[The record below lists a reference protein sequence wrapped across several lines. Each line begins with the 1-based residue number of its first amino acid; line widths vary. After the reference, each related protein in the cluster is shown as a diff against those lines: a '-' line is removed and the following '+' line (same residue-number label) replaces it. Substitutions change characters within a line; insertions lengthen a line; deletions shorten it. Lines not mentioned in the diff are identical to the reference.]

1 MPPRNTDTTVYRAP
15 HSRSFTDWTPDDLR
29 AADALAQSGN
39 LRLAAD
45 LCRALLGDGRVR
57 AALETRV
64 KGLLRLPVTFEESGD
79 RRKRGRVVRALE
91 AEEDWYNSFSEA
103 ALARVA
109 GRGILLGVGLGQFVW
124 MRTSRGREIPV
135 LTPYDERWL
144 RWDTSSRQWMVQV
157 DGGREI
163 EIVPGDGRWFLYAPS
178 CAGIPSGD
186 QRPWDDGAW
195 RAAMKPWLLKDMTG
209 LDDFGHHAQMHGSP
223 LRTADIEVFE
233 NGKTAVSKDDRKD
246 LNAQLG
252 DMGSDASMV
261 PPPGVKLRYVEATA
275 RTWQMF
281 PAAVSMAN
289 IELAVAITGQNLS
302 TEVNAGVG
310 TGATL
315 HGTIRQDLIE
325 SDDQTLST
333 ATHDQA
339 LVWWAEFNFGSR
351 DLAPWAVHKKTP
363 PENIEARGRGMV
375 TLAAGIEA
383 AEKVAPPGKIVDRQT
398 MFEGAGIPL
407 LDAPEEQA
415 AVP

>member
-1 MPPRNTDTTVYRAP
+1 MAPRNTDTTVYRAP

-91 AEEDWYNSFSEA
+91 AEEDWYNSCSEA

-109 GRGILLGVGLGQFVW
+109 SRGILLGVGLGQLVW
-124 MRTSRGREIPV
+124 ARTSRGREIPV

-144 RWDTSSRQWMVQV
+144 RWDTTTRKWMVQV
-157 DGGREI
+157 DGGHEI
-163 EIVPGDGRWFLYAPS
+163 EITPGDGRWFLYAPS
-178 CAGIPSGD
+178 CAGVPSGD

-195 RAAMKPWLLKDMTG
+195 RASMKPWLLKDMTG

-223 LRTADIEVFE
+223 IRTADIEVFD
-233 NGKTAVSKDDRKD
+233 NGKTAVSKDDRKGLAD
-246 LNAQLG
+246 DLG

-261 PPPGVKLRYVEATA
+261 PPPGVKLRLLEATA

-302 TEVNAGVG
+302 TEVSQGVG

-325 SDDQTLST
+325 GDDQTLST
-333 ATHDQA
+333 ATHDQI
-339 LVWWAEFNFGSR
+339 LTWWAEFNFGSR
-351 DLAPWAVHKKTP
+351 DLAPWAVHKTAP
-363 PENIEARGRGMV
+363 PEDIEARGRGMT
-375 TLAAGIEA
+375 TLAAGIRD
-383 AEKVAPPGKIVDRQT
+383 AESVVPEGKIVDRHAL
-398 MFEGAGIPL
+398 FEQSGIPL
-407 LDAPEEQA
+407 LDAPKEQA
-415 AVP
+415 VTP

>member
-1 MPPRNTDTTVYRAP
+1 MPPRHTDTAIYRAP
-15 HSRSFTDWTPDDLR
+15 HARSFTDWTPDDLR

-45 LCRALLGDGRVR
+45 LCRAMLGDSRVR
-57 AALETRV
+57 GALETRV

-79 RRKRGRVVRALE
+79 GRKRGRVVRALE
-91 AEEDWYNSFSEA
+91 AEEDWYNAFSEA

-109 GRGILLGVGLGQFVW
+109 SRGIFLGVGLGQLVYAV
-124 MRTSRGREIPV
+124 TSRGREIPV

-144 RWDTSSRQWMVQV
+144 RWDTTARKWMVQV

-163 EIVPGDGRWFLYAPS
+163 EVVPGDGRWFLYAPS

-195 RAAMKPWLLKDMTG
+195 RAAMKPWLLKDLTG

-223 LRTADIEVFE
+223 IRTADVEVFD
-233 NGKTAVSKDDRKD
+233 NGKSAVSKDDRRD
-246 LNAQLG
+246 LANDLG

-261 PPPGVKLRYVEATA
+261 PPPGVKLRLLEATA
-275 RTWQMF
+275 KTWEMF

-289 IELAVAITGQNLS
+289 VELAVAITGQNLS

-325 SDDQTLST
+325 SDAQTLST
-333 ATHDQA
+333 ALREQA
-339 LVWWAEFNFGSR
+339 LVWWAEFNFGNR
-351 DLAPWAVHKKTP
+351 DLAPWPAWKTAP
-363 PENIEARGRGMV
+363 PENIEARGRGMT
-375 TLAAGIEA
+375 TLAAGIRD
-383 AEKVAPPGKIVDRQT
+383 AESVAPEGKVVDRQAL
-398 MFEGAGIPL
+398 FEQAGIPL
-407 LDAPEEQA
+407 LDAPKEQA
-415 AVP
+415 AP